1 MENPW
6 QNILL
11 SDYENHMKL
20 NQVKQLQTLNKMMKK
35 QFYQNPVKSIMIL
48 GIAGGNGLE
57 HIDNNK
63 IDKVYGVD
71 INTQYLDEC
80 RKRYPNLDGI
90 LKCLCVNLTKTN
102 LELPYVDIIIANLL
116 IEYIGY
122 KCFKNIIK
130 IVKPKYVSLIIQV
143 NKETAFV
150 SNSPYLY
157 VFDDLNKVHHQIDE
171 KELITTMKSIG
182 YCLIDKDAQ
191 SLPNEKQLVQLD
203 FKRE

>member
-1 MENPW
+1 MVNPW

-90 LKCLCVNLTKTN
+90 LKCLCVNLTEKN

-130 IVKPKYVSLIIQV
+130 IVKPKYVSSIIQV

-150 SNSPYLY
+150 SNSPYLH
-157 VFDDLNKVHHQIDE
+157 VFDDLNKVHHQINK

-182 YCLIDKDAQ
+182 YCLIDKDDQ
-191 SLPNEKQLVQLD
+191 SLPNEKLLVQLD